1 MIQLKDLKREQW
13 YLYVGLLTE
22 QQKNDLILQW
32 YAPDCY
38 FLIPQWYA
46 PDCYFNPIQDI
57 KDNWVIS
64 VEEMANCTNE
74 EFMWV
79 KDLPL
84 IIYEPKPSPPP
95 FN

>member
-1 MIQLKDLKREQW
+1 MIQLKDITKEQ
-13 YLYVGLLTE
+13 YSLYVGLLTE
-22 QQKNDLILQW
+22 AQKDSLLIQQ
-32 YAPDCY
+32 
-38 FLIPQWYA
+38 YA
-46 PDCYFNPIQDI
+46 PDCYFNPLQDLN
-57 KDNWVIS
+57 DNWIIS
-64 VEEMANCTNE
+64 VEEIANCVNA